1 MMNLLTHLELLPILN
16 NYKFCYSTQHV
27 VVVEWSRA
35 PAISFRKQGDVGLSL
50 SPAKIPFSNEIFL
63 NNSRVDQRA
72 LILCPIMIIIG
83 IYICKWTTKFSRNRI
98 KKVFF
103 N

>member
-1 MMNLLTHLELLPILN
+1 M
-16 NYKFCYSTQHV
+16 V
-27 VVVEWSRA
+27 AEWSRA
-35 PAISFRKQGDVGLSL
+35 LAISSREQGDVGSSL
-50 SPAKIPFSNEIFL
+50 SPANIPFSDENFL
-63 NNSRVDQRA
+63 NNSSVDQRA

-83 IYICKWTTKFSRNRI
+83 TYICKWTTKFSRNRI